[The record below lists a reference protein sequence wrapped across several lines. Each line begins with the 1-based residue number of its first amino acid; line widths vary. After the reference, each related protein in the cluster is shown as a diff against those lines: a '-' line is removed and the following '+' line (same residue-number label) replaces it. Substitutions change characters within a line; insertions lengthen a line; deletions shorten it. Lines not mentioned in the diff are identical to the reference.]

1 MNSIAF
7 VKKQVMRH
15 IYNAMS
21 HIHKWA
27 KKLKKNWF
35 IFFVILA
42 YIFFVVYYMG
52 PAFTDCSNT
61 IHGLGDSTAGPVWRE
76 SLKPNQPLLGG
87 YESATNYPAGE
98 SLYSPVGFVSL
109 AETTALS
116 LASRVVGPVCSYDM
130 SNVMG
135 YLTTSMIMFAFI
147 FYLTKSRWIG
157 FLAGYAV
164 AFTPYVQSK
173 IGGHPSYAYGS
184 LLIAIIW
191 LGLHTIKTRKV
202 LFAVLLATAMG
213 VCAYFDP
220 YFILLSG
227 TILGPMLGVWALYA
241 LVRSRR
247 EAEYRATAWS
257 TVKVLLVG
265 IGVLMV
271 LLAPL
276 AYISIKDAHTISS
289 TVGNSRG
296 NVFQAAMLCSNTP
309 LDYLLPDPYNTHL
322 VDIFGQKF
330 IAKDIS
336 FRHWCGPGESR
347 VSISLTMLGVILLG
361 AIIIAWE
368 RINGRRA
375 NLRRLYAY
383 DSKLLLLMIVV
394 VGLAALLVGLPPH
407 VGGLRMS
414 SDLVLK
420 ITSTW
425 RIFAREYMVVN
436 IAVVILFAILLKYF
450 GSIRFAKEH
459 KLIAAALF
467 IGLFLLILGEY
478 QITTPFNPLV
488 FSYSRD
494 VPAVY
499 HQIKNDKD
507 IKVIAEYPIDRLG
520 IEYDSIVYYLTMQ
533 TYHGKSLFNSALAS
547 DYKGDVHVALKD
559 LTDPQT
565 LPALRYLGI
574 KYVVIHGL
582 TVSQIMA
589 HTNQLDILGDS
600 KPPIFSL
607 QILRPESTNDVVLAK
622 IVDGPK
628 TSNVLTFER
637 GFAENLNIMQSP
649 MDTEF
654 ETLQDA
660 ELKVTP
666 LLDAPVKYDRECFGA
681 KMSAPQDE
689 GELTVSV
696 NGVPQVTEHITG
708 SAYTE
713 FSVMA
718 KTGDTL
724 LLHNSKGYNVR
735 LNNLG
740 CSE

>member
-1 MNSIAF
+1 MGLLPHVRAWT
-7 VKKQVMRH
+7 VWLR
-15 IYNAMS
+15 
-21 HIHKWA
+21 
-27 KKLKKNWF
+27 KNWF
-35 IFFVILA
+35 IFFAVLA
-42 YIFFVVYYMG
+42 YLFFTVYYMG
-52 PAFTDCSNT
+52 PAFTDCTNT

-76 SLKPNQPLLGG
+76 SLKPSQPLLGG
-87 YESATNYPAGE
+87 YENATNYPTGE

-109 AETTALS
+109 TETAALT
-116 LASRVVGPVCSYDM
+116 LASKIVGPVCSYDM

-135 YLTTSMIMFAFI
+135 YLTTSIIMFAFI

-184 LLIAIIW
+184 LLIALIW
-191 LGLHTIKTRKV
+191 LVLHTVKTRK
-202 LFAVLLATAMG
+202 LLYAVLLAVVMG
-213 VCAYFDP
+213 TCAYFDP

-227 TILGPMLGVWALYA
+227 TVLGPMLGVWTVYA
-241 LVRSRR
+241 LLRSRS
-247 EAEYRATAWS
+247 EKEYRAIAWD
-257 TVKVLLVG
+257 TIKVLLVG
-265 IGVLMV
+265 VGIFVV

-276 AYISIKDAHTISS
+276 AYVSVKNEHTISS

-296 NVFQAAMLCSNTP
+296 SVFQAAMLCSNTP

-347 VSISLTMLGVILLG
+347 VSVSLTMLGVILLG
-361 AIIIAWE
+361 VIVIAWE
-368 RINGRRA
+368 WINGRRA
-375 NLRRLYAY
+375 NLRRLFVY
-383 DSKLLLLMIVV
+383 DPGLLSLMIVA
-394 VGLAALLVGLPPH
+394 VGLAALLIGLPPH
-407 VGGLRMS
+407 VGGLRMP
-414 SDLVLK
+414 SDLILK
-420 ITSTW
+420 LTSTW
-425 RIFAREYMVVN
+425 RIFAREYMAVD
-436 IAVVILFAILLKYF
+436 IAVVILFAIVLKCF
-450 GSIRFAKEH
+450 SSIRPAKEH
-459 KLIAAALF
+459 KLIAAAILV
-467 IGLFLLILGEY
+467 GLFVLILGEY
-478 QITTPFNPLV
+478 QITTPFDPLV
-488 FSYSRD
+488 FNYARD
-494 VPAVY
+494 VPTVY

-507 IKVIAEYPIDRLG
+507 IKAIAEYPIDRLG

-533 TYHGKSLFNSALAS
+533 TYHGKSLFDSALAS
-547 DYKGDVHVALKD
+547 DYKGDIHVALKD

-582 TVSQIMA
+582 SVDQILTR
-589 HTNQLDILGDS
+589 TNQLEILGDS
-600 KPPIFSL
+600 KPPIYSL
-607 QILRPESTNDVVLAK
+607 QLLRPGDTNDVVLAK

-628 TSNVLTFER
+628 ASDVLTFEK
-637 GFAENLNIMQSP
+637 GFVENLNIMQSP

-666 LLDAPVKYDRECFGA
+666 LGNALVERERECFEA
-681 KMSAPQDE
+681 KMSAAQDE

-708 SAYTE
+708 SVYTE
-713 FSVMA
+713 FAVMA

-735 LNNLG
+735 LNDLG
-740 CSE
+740 CNE

>member
-1 MNSIAF
+1 MDRI
-7 VKKQVMRH
+7 VT
-15 IYNAMS
+15 
-21 HIHKWA
+21 A
-27 KKLKKNWF
+27 KKYVMQCMDDLVPYLRKGMGWLRKNWF
-35 IFFVILA
+35 ILFVIVA
-42 YIFFVVYYMG
+42 YLFFADYYMG
-52 PAFTDCSNT
+52 PAFTRCPDT

-76 SLKPNQPLLGG
+76 SLSPSQPILGG
-87 YESATNYPAGE
+87 YEKATNYPTGE
-98 SLYSPVGFVSL
+98 SLYSPVGFVSV
-109 AETTALS
+109 AESTALTA
-116 LASRVVGPVCSYDM
+116 ASKIVGPVCSYDL

-135 YLTTSMIMFAFI
+135 YLATGLLMFGFI
-147 FYLTKSRWIG
+147 FYLTKNRWIAI
-157 FLAGYAV
+157 LAGYAV
-164 AFTPYVQSK
+164 AFTPYIQSK

-184 LLIAIIW
+184 LLIAVIW
-191 LGLHTIKTRKV
+191 LVLHTIKTRKV
-202 LFAVLLATAMG
+202 LFAVFLAAVLG

-241 LVRSRR
+241 LVKSRR
-247 EAEYRATAWS
+247 ETEYRAVAGATIKA
-257 TVKVLLVG
+257 LLIG
-265 IGVLMV
+265 IGIFVV

-330 IAKDIS
+330 IARDIS
-336 FRHWCGPGESR
+336 LRHWCGPGESR

-361 AIIIAWE
+361 VIILVWE
-368 RINGRRA
+368 LINGRSV
-375 NLRRLYAY
+375 NLGRLFAY
-383 DSKLLLLMIVV
+383 NATLLIGAVTV
-394 VGLAALLVGLPPH
+394 AGVAALLIGLPPH
-407 VGGLRMS
+407 VGSFRMP
-414 SDLVLK
+414 SDLILK
-420 ITSTW
+420 LTSTW

-436 IAVVILFAILLKYF
+436 IVVVILFSIVLKYF
-450 GSIRFAKEH
+450 SSIRPARKH
-459 KLIAAALF
+459 TRISATLLVA
-467 IGLFLLILGEY
+467 LFLLILSEY

-499 HQIKNDKD
+499 HQIKDDKG
-507 IKVIAEYPIDRLG
+507 IQAIAEYPIDRMG
-520 IEYDSIVYYLTMQ
+520 VEYDSIVYYLTMQ
-533 TYHGKSLFNSALAS
+533 TYHGKSLFNSALAR
-547 DYKGDVHVALKD
+547 DYSGDIHVALKD

-582 TVSQIMA
+582 TPTQILA
-589 HTNQLDILGDS
+589 QTNQLEILGDS
-600 KPPIFSL
+600 KPPIYSL
-607 QILRPESTNDVVLAK
+607 QLLRPENASDVVLAK
-622 IVDGPK
+622 IIDGPK
-628 TSNVLTFER
+628 ISDVLTFER
-637 GFAENLNIMQSP
+637 GFAENLDIMQSP
-649 MDTEF
+649 MNTEF
-654 ETLQDA
+654 ETLQDTQ
-660 ELKVTP
+660 LKVTP
-666 LLDAPVKYDRECFGA
+666 LLNASVKSELECFEA

-708 SAYTE
+708 GAYTA
-713 FSVMA
+713 FTVTA

-740 CSE
+740 CGQ